1 MAKMTDSELVSLL
14 TQAKEDCAIYTGE
27 FMRENEKYLEAY
39 LGLKTGEFR
48 ANPEESGVV
57 STDVADVVEAD
68 MPSLARIFMGSGDI
82 LSFEANTDNPAEV
95 QEAEDKTKYVNWVVR
110 NQPES
115 FKMQHDW
122 LKDAEI
128 QKASVVKYFYE
139 ETKDVEVVEYE
150 GLTEDELAE
159 VIDSLRGPNIKKVE
173 IIEQEQEEDTGF
185 FNIKFKVTR
194 EIKKMRVINVPPES
208 FLISRNAASKHD
220 AEVVGDISQSTR
232 SDLVSQGFDKDLVAS
247 LPSHDKDLNTNS
259 RLSQIRNE
267 DQGGSFSNA
276 TINSKP
282 NELVEIIDLY
292 ARIDFDG
299 DGIAEMR
306 HVMLSGNK
314 VLVNE
319 YFNHKPYAML
329 SAMLMP
335 HKAIGRS
342 RAEITYPVQLEKTA
356 LKRGMFDNM
365 YMTNKPRTVVHGSVN
380 LDDML
385 TVRTN
390 GIIRM
395 DDENPNIIPQN
406 AVYPLVTQYTGDKTL
421 QIIQYMDQSRANST
435 GALMSSQG
443 LDANSIAKET
453 ATRFT
458 GVEKSGTAKI
468 ELIARNYAETGYRD
482 LFEGIAWLSSRYQNT
497 EIEFLVLGKAM
508 QINPSKWKYTHS
520 VRTNVGLGA
529 GNNEALIESLQGIYA
544 IQQQLKASGSTM
556 VDEVDMF
563 NTLKR
568 ITDGLGLPKA
578 NEFFNNP
585 EEPDELLKAQNEQL
599 NQMVLQLQDAMQQ
612 MQNPLAESEQ
622 IKAEASLIKAR
633 SDAEIKMMEMQQ
645 KQQQFMADLMRKQ
658 DENDAKNAIKLT
670 EMEIKAGRDLNAAL
684 NDNMLVF
691 NPQTGSFE

>member
-27 FMRENEKYLEAY
+27 FMQENEKYLEAY

-82 LSFEANTDNPAEV
+82 LSFQANTENPAEV

-139 ETKDVEVVEYE
+139 ETKDVEVVDYE
-150 GLTEDELAE
+150 GLTEDELSE
-159 VIDSLRGPNIKKVE
+159 VVDSLTGPNIKKVE

-194 EIKKMRVINVPPES
+194 EIKKIRVINVPPES
-208 FLISRNAASKHD
+208 FLISRNASSKHD

-232 SDLVSQGFDKDLVAS
+232 SDLISQGFDKDLVAS
-247 LPSHDKDLNTNS
+247 LPSHDKDLNTKS
-259 RLSQIRNE
+259 RLNQIRNE

-282 NELVEIIDLY
+282 NEFVEIIDLY

-306 HVMLSGNK
+306 HVMISGNEI
-314 VLVNE
+314 LVNE
-319 YFNHKPYAML
+319 YFNHKPYGML
-329 SAMLMP
+329 SAILMP

-342 RAEITYPVQLEKTA
+342 RAEIAYPTQLEKTA

-365 YMTNKPRTVVHGSVN
+365 YMTNKPRTVVHGAVN

-435 GALMSSQG
+435 GALMPSSG

-458 GVEKSGTAKI
+458 GVEKSGAAKV

-482 LFEGIAWLSSRYQNT
+482 LFEGIAWLASRYQNT
-497 EIEFLVLGKAM
+497 EIEFLALGKAM
-508 QINPSKWKYTHS
+508 KINPSKWKYAHS
-520 VRTNVGLGA
+520 VRTVVGLGA
-529 GNNEALIESLQGIYA
+529 GNNEALIESLQGLYQ
-544 IQQQLKASGSTM
+544 IQQMLKSAGSNL
-556 VDEVDMF
+556 VDEVKIY
-563 NTLKR
+563 NTLNR
-568 ITDGLGLPKA
+568 ITDGLGLPRV

-585 EEPDELLKAQNEQL
+585 EEPSEQLKADNEQL
-599 NQMVLQLQDAMQQ
+599 NQAVLQLQDTIQQ

-622 IKAEASLIKAR
+622 IKAEAGLIKAR

-645 KQQQFMADLMRKQ
+645 KQQQFIAEMQANEIKR
-658 DENDAKNAIKLT
+658 DEDMAIKLT
-670 EMEIKAGRDLNAAL
+670 EMELKYSKNVPGAL
-684 NDNMLVF
+684 V
-691 NPQTGSFE
+691 

>member
-1 MAKMTDSELVSLL
+1 MAKMTDPELVSLL

-82 LSFEANTDNPAEV
+82 LSFEANTDNEAEV

-115 FKMQHDW
+115 FKIQHDW

-128 QKASVVKYFYE
+128 QKASVVKYYYE
-139 ETKDVEVVEYE
+139 EYKDVEEVEFE
-150 GLTEDELAE
+150 GLTEDELSE
-159 VIDSLRGPNIKKVE
+159 VEDSLKGPDIKKVE
-173 IIEQEQEEDTGF
+173 IVEQEEEGGF

-194 EIKKMRVINVPPES
+194 EIKKMKVMNVPPES
-208 FLISRNAASKHD
+208 FLISRNATSKHD
-220 AEVVGDISQSTR
+220 AEVIGDIVQKTR
-232 SDLVSQGFDKDLVAS
+232 SELLADGFPRKLIESLPSQDKDLE
-247 LPSHDKDLNTNS
+247 TTS
-259 RLSQIRNE
+259 RLNQIRNK
-267 DQGGSFSNA
+267 DQGGSFSSE
-276 TINSKP
+276 TIANWA
-282 NELVEIIDLY
+282 NERVEILDLY

-306 HVMLSGNK
+306 HIMISGNQI
-314 VLVNE
+314 LVNE

-329 SAMLMP
+329 SAVLMP

-342 RAEITYPVQLEKTA
+342 RAEIAYPTQLEKTA

-365 YMTNKPRTVVHGSVN
+365 YMTNKPRTVVHSSVN

-435 GALMSSQG
+435 GALMPSSN

-458 GVEKSGTAKI
+458 GVEKSGAAKV

-482 LFEGIAWLSSRYQNT
+482 LFEGIAWLASRYQNT
-497 EIEFLVLGKAM
+497 EIEFLALGKAM
-508 QINPSKWKYTHS
+508 KINPSKWKYAHS
-520 VRTNVGLGA
+520 VRTVVGLGA
-529 GNNEALIESLQGIYA
+529 GNNEALIESLQGLYQ
-544 IQQQLKASGSTM
+544 IQQMLKSAGSNL
-556 VDEVDMF
+556 VDEVKIY
-563 NTLKR
+563 NTLNR
-568 ITDGLGLPKA
+568 ITDGLGLPRV

-585 EEPDELLKAQNEQL
+585 EEPSEQLKADNEQL
-599 NQMVLQLQDAMQQ
+599 NQAVLQLQDTIQQ

-622 IKAEASLIKAR
+622 IKAEAGLIKAR
-633 SDAEIKMMEMQQ
+633 SDAEIKLMQMQQ
-645 KQQQFMADLMRKQ
+645 DQQQFMVDMQAR
-658 DENDAKNAIKLT
+658 EAKREEDMALKLT
-670 EMEIKAGRDLNAAL
+670 EMELKYSKNVPGAL
-684 NDNMLVF
+684 V
-691 NPQTGSFE
+691 

>member
-82 LSFEANTDNPAEV
+82 LSFEANTDNEAEV

-115 FKMQHDW
+115 FKIQHDW

-128 QKASVVKYFYE
+128 QKASVVKYYYE
-139 ETKDVEVVEYE
+139 EYKDVEEVEFE
-150 GLTEDELAE
+150 GLTEDELSE
-159 VIDSLRGPNIKKVE
+159 VADSLKGPDIKKVE
-173 IIEQEQEEDTGF
+173 IVEQEEEDGF
-185 FNIKFKVTR
+185 FNLKFKVTR
-194 EIKKMRVINVPPES
+194 EIKKIKVMNVPPES
-208 FLISRNAASKHD
+208 FLISRNATSKHD
-220 AEVVGDISQSTR
+220 AEVIGDIVQKTR
-232 SDLVSQGFDKDLVAS
+232 SELLADGFPRPLIESLPSQDKDLE
-247 LPSHDKDLNTNS
+247 TMS
-259 RLSQIRNE
+259 RLNQIRNK
-267 DQGGSFSNA
+267 DQGGSFSSE
-276 TINSKP
+276 TIANWA
-282 NELVEIIDLY
+282 NERVEILDLY

-306 HVMLSGNK
+306 HIMISGNQI
-314 VLVNE
+314 LVNE

-329 SAMLMP
+329 SAVLMP

-342 RAEITYPVQLEKTA
+342 RAEIAYPTQLEKTA

-365 YMTNKPRTVVHGSVN
+365 YMTNKPRTVVHSSVN

-421 QIIQYMDQSRANST
+421 QVIQYMDQSRANST

-443 LDANSIAKET
+443 LDADAISKET
-453 ATRFT
+453 ATRFS
-458 GVEKSGTAKI
+458 GIEKSGAAKI

-497 EIEFLVLGKAM
+497 EIEFAVLGKAM
-508 QINPSKWKYTHS
+508 KINPSKWKYNHS

-529 GNNEALIESLQGIYA
+529 GNNEALVQSLQGIYQ
-544 IQQQLKASGSTM
+544 IQQQLKMAGSTL
-556 VDEVDMF
+556 VDEVDIF

-568 ITDGLGLPKA
+568 ITDGLGLPRA
-578 NEFFNNP
+578 DEFFNNP

-599 NQMVLQLQDAMQQ
+599 NGMVLQLQEAMQQ

-622 IKAEASLIKAR
+622 IKAEAGLIKAR
-633 SDAEIKMMEMQQ
+633 SDAEIKLMQMQQ
-645 KQQQFMADLMRKQ
+645 DQQQFMVDMQAR
-658 DENDAKNAIKLT
+658 EAKREEDMALKLT
-670 EMEIKAGRDLNAAL
+670 EMELKYSKNIPGAL
-684 NDNMLVF
+684 V
-691 NPQTGSFE
+691 

>member
-82 LSFEANTDNPAEV
+82 LSFEANTDNEAEV

-115 FKMQHDW
+115 FKIQHDW

-128 QKASVVKYFYE
+128 QKASVVKYYYE
-139 ETKDVEVVEYE
+139 EYKDVEEVEFE
-150 GLTEDELAE
+150 GLTEDELSE
-159 VIDSLRGPNIKKVE
+159 VADSLKGPDIKKIE
-173 IIEQEQEEDTGF
+173 IVEQEEEAGF
-185 FNIKFKVTR
+185 FNLKFKVTR
-194 EIKKMRVINVPPES
+194 EIKKMKIMNVPPES
-208 FLISRNAASKHD
+208 FLISRNATSKHD
-220 AEVVGDISQSTR
+220 AEVIGDIVQKTR
-232 SDLVSQGFDKDLVAS
+232 SELLADGFPRKLIESLPSQDKDLE
-247 LPSHDKDLNTNS
+247 TMS
-259 RLSQIRNE
+259 RLNQIRNK
-267 DQGGSFSNA
+267 DQGGSFSSE
-276 TINSKP
+276 TIANWA
-282 NELVEIIDLY
+282 NERVEILDLY

-306 HVMLSGNK
+306 HIMISGNQI
-314 VLVNE
+314 LVNE

-329 SAMLMP
+329 SAVLMP

-342 RAEITYPVQLEKTA
+342 RAEIAYPTQLEKTA

-365 YMTNKPRTVVHGSVN
+365 YMTNKPRTVVHSSVN

-421 QIIQYMDQSRANST
+421 QVIQYMDQSRANST

-443 LDANSIAKET
+443 LDADAISKET
-453 ATRFT
+453 ATRFS
-458 GVEKSGTAKI
+458 GIEKSGAAKI

-497 EIEFLVLGKAM
+497 EIEFAVLGKAM
-508 QINPSKWKYTHS
+508 KVNPSKWKYTHS

-529 GNNEALIESLQGIYA
+529 GNNEALVQSLQGIYQ
-544 IQQQLKASGSTM
+544 IQQQLKMAGSTL
-556 VDEVDMF
+556 VDEVDIF

-568 ITDGLGLPKA
+568 ITDGLGLPRA
-578 NEFFNNP
+578 DEFFNNP
-585 EEPDELLKAQNEQL
+585 EEPDDLLKAQNEQL
-599 NQMVLQLQDAMQQ
+599 NGMVLQLQEAMQQ

-622 IKAEASLIKAR
+622 IKAEAGLIKAR
-633 SDAEIKMMEMQQ
+633 SDAEIKLMQMQQ
-645 KQQQFMADLMRKQ
+645 DQKQFMVDMQAR
-658 DENDAKNAIKLT
+658 EAKREEDMALKLT
-670 EMEIKAGRDLNAAL
+670 EMELKYSKNVPGAL
-684 NDNMLVF
+684 V
-691 NPQTGSFE
+691 

>member
-82 LSFEANTDNPAEV
+82 LSFEANTDNEAEV

-115 FKMQHDW
+115 FKIQHDW

-139 ETKDVEVVEYE
+139 EYKDVEEVEFE
-150 GLTEDELAE
+150 GLTEDELSE
-159 VIDSLRGPNIKKVE
+159 VADSLKGPDIKKVE
-173 IIEQEQEEDTGF
+173 IVEQEEEDGF
-185 FNIKFKVTR
+185 FNLKFKVTR
-194 EIKKMRVINVPPES
+194 EIKKMKIMNVPPES
-208 FLISRNAASKHD
+208 FLISRNATSKHD
-220 AEVVGDISQSTR
+220 AEVIGDIVQKTR
-232 SDLVSQGFDKDLVAS
+232 SELLADGFPRKLIESLPSQDKDLES
-247 LPSHDKDLNTNS
+247 RS
-259 RLSQIRNE
+259 RLNQIRNK
-267 DQGGSFSNA
+267 DQGGSFSSE
-276 TINSKP
+276 TIANWA
-282 NELVEIIDLY
+282 NERVEILDLY

-306 HVMLSGNK
+306 HIMISGNQI
-314 VLVNE
+314 LVNE

-329 SAMLMP
+329 SAVLMP

-342 RAEITYPVQLEKTA
+342 RAEIAYPTQLEKTA

-365 YMTNKPRTVVHGSVN
+365 YMTNKPRTVVHSSVN

-421 QIIQYMDQSRANST
+421 QVIQYMDQSRANST

-443 LDANSIAKET
+443 LDADAISKET
-453 ATRFT
+453 ATRFS
-458 GVEKSGTAKI
+458 GIEKSGAAKI

-497 EIEFLVLGKAM
+497 EIEFAVLGKAM
-508 QINPSKWKYTHS
+508 KVNPGKWKYNHS

-529 GNNEALIESLQGIYA
+529 GNNEALVQSLQGIYQ
-544 IQQQLKASGSTM
+544 IQQQLKASGSTL
-556 VDEVDMF
+556 VDEADIF

-568 ITDGLGLPKA
+568 ITDGLGLPRA

-599 NQMVLQLQDAMQQ
+599 NAMVLQLQEAMQQ

-622 IKAEASLIKAR
+622 IKAEAGLIKAR
-633 SDAEIKMMEMQQ
+633 SDAEIKLMQMQQ
-645 KQQQFMADLMRKQ
+645 DQQQFMIDMQAR
-658 DENDAKNAIKLT
+658 EAKREEDMALKLT
-670 EMEIKAGRDLNAAL
+670 EMELKYSKNVPGAL
-684 NDNMLVF
+684 I
-691 NPQTGSFE
+691 

>member
-82 LSFEANTDNPAEV
+82 LSFEANTDNEAEV

-115 FKMQHDW
+115 FKIQHDW

-128 QKASVVKYFYE
+128 QKASVVKYYYE
-139 ETKDVEVVEYE
+139 EYKDVEEVEFE
-150 GLTEDELAE
+150 GLTEDELSE
-159 VIDSLRGPNIKKVE
+159 VADSLKGPDIKKVE
-173 IIEQEQEEDTGF
+173 IVEQEEEDGL
-185 FNIKFKVTR
+185 FNLKFKVTR
-194 EIKKMRVINVPPES
+194 EIKKIKVMNVPPES
-208 FLISRNAASKHD
+208 FLISRNATSKHD
-220 AEVVGDISQSTR
+220 AEVIGDIVQKTR
-232 SDLVSQGFDKDLVAS
+232 SELLADGFPRPLIESLPSQDKDLE
-247 LPSHDKDLNTNS
+247 TMS
-259 RLSQIRNE
+259 RLNQIRNK
-267 DQGGSFSNA
+267 DQGGSFSSE
-276 TINSKP
+276 TIANWA
-282 NELVEIIDLY
+282 NERVEILDLY

-306 HVMLSGNK
+306 HIMISGNQI
-314 VLVNE
+314 LVNE

-329 SAMLMP
+329 SAVLMP

-342 RAEITYPVQLEKTA
+342 RAEIAYPTQLEKTA

-365 YMTNKPRTVVHGSVN
+365 YMTNKPRTVVHSSVN

-421 QIIQYMDQSRANST
+421 QVIQYMDQSRANST

-443 LDANSIAKET
+443 LDADAISKET
-453 ATRFT
+453 ATRFS
-458 GVEKSGTAKI
+458 GIEKSGAAKI

-497 EIEFLVLGKAM
+497 EIEFAVLGKAM
-508 QINPSKWKYTHS
+508 KVNPSKWKYNHS

-529 GNNEALIESLQGIYA
+529 GNNEALVQSLQGIYQ
-544 IQQQLKASGSTM
+544 IQQQLKMAGSTL
-556 VDEVDMF
+556 VDEVDIF

-568 ITDGLGLPKA
+568 ITDGLGLPRA

-599 NQMVLQLQDAMQQ
+599 NGMVLQLQEAMQQ

-622 IKAEASLIKAR
+622 IKAEAGLIKAR
-633 SDAEIKMMEMQQ
+633 SDAEIKLMQMQQ
-645 KQQQFMADLMRKQ
+645 DQQQFMVDMQAR
-658 DENDAKNAIKLT
+658 EAKREEDMALKLT
-670 EMEIKAGRDLNAAL
+670 EMELKYSKNIPGAL
-684 NDNMLVF
+684 V
-691 NPQTGSFE
+691 

>member
-82 LSFEANTDNPAEV
+82 LSFEANTDNEAEV

-115 FKMQHDW
+115 FKIQHDW

-128 QKASVVKYFYE
+128 QKASVVKYYYE
-139 ETKDVEVVEYE
+139 EYKDVEEVEFE
-150 GLTEDELAE
+150 GLTEDELSE
-159 VIDSLRGPNIKKVE
+159 VADSLKGPDIKKVE
-173 IIEQEQEEDTGF
+173 IVEQEEEDGF
-185 FNIKFKVTR
+185 FNLKFKVTR
-194 EIKKMRVINVPPES
+194 EIKKMKIMNVPPES
-208 FLISRNAASKHD
+208 FLISRNATSKHD
-220 AEVVGDISQSTR
+220 AEVIGDIVQKTR
-232 SDLVSQGFDKDLVAS
+232 SELLADGFQRKLIELLPSQDKDLE
-247 LPSHDKDLNTNS
+247 TTS
-259 RLSQIRNE
+259 RLNQIRNK
-267 DQGGSFSNA
+267 DQGGSFSSE
-276 TINSKP
+276 TIANWA
-282 NELVEIIDLY
+282 NERVEILDLY

-306 HVMLSGNK
+306 HIMISGNNI
-314 VLVNE
+314 LVNE

-329 SAMLMP
+329 SAVLMP

-342 RAEITYPVQLEKTA
+342 RAEIAYPTQLEKTA

-365 YMTNKPRTVVHGSVN
+365 YMTNKPRTVIHSSVN

-421 QIIQYMDQSRANST
+421 QVIQYMDQSRANST

-443 LDANSIAKET
+443 LDADAISKET
-453 ATRFT
+453 ATRFS
-458 GVEKSGTAKI
+458 GIEKSGAAKI

-497 EIEFLVLGKAM
+497 EIEFAVLGKAM
-508 QINPSKWKYTHS
+508 KINPSKWKYNHS

-529 GNNEALIESLQGIYA
+529 GNNEALVQSLQGIYQ
-544 IQQQLKASGSTM
+544 IQQQLKMAGSTL
-556 VDEVDMF
+556 VDEVDIF

-568 ITDGLGLPKA
+568 ITDGLGLPRA
-578 NEFFNNP
+578 DEFFNNP
-585 EEPDELLKAQNEQL
+585 EEPDDLLKAQNEQL
-599 NQMVLQLQDAMQQ
+599 NGMVLQLQEAMQQ

-622 IKAEASLIKAR
+622 IKAEAGLIKAR
-633 SDAEIKMMEMQQ
+633 SDAEIKLMQMQQ
-645 KQQQFMADLMRKQ
+645 DQQQFMVDMQAR
-658 DENDAKNAIKLT
+658 EAKREEDMALKLT
-670 EMEIKAGRDLNAAL
+670 EMELKYSKNVPGAL
-684 NDNMLVF
+684 V
-691 NPQTGSFE
+691 

>member
-82 LSFEANTDNPAEV
+82 LSFEANTDNEAEV

-115 FKMQHDW
+115 FKIQHDW

-128 QKASVVKYFYE
+128 QKASVVKYYYE
-139 ETKDVEVVEYE
+139 EYKDVEEVEFE
-150 GLTEDELAE
+150 GLTEDELSE
-159 VIDSLRGPNIKKVE
+159 VADSLKGPDIKKVE
-173 IIEQEQEEDTGF
+173 IVEQEEEDGF
-185 FNIKFKVTR
+185 FNLKFKVTR
-194 EIKKMRVINVPPES
+194 EIKKMKVMNVPPES
-208 FLISRNAASKHD
+208 FLISRNATSKHD
-220 AEVVGDISQSTR
+220 AEVIGDIVQKTR
-232 SDLVSQGFDKDLVAS
+232 SELLADGFPRKLIESLPSQDKDLES
-247 LPSHDKDLNTNS
+247 RS
-259 RLSQIRNE
+259 RLNQIRNN
-267 DQGGSFSNA
+267 DQGGSFSNE
-276 TINSKP
+276 TIANWA
-282 NELVEIIDLY
+282 NERVEILDLY

-306 HVMLSGNK
+306 HIMISGNNI
-314 VLVNE
+314 LVNE

-329 SAMLMP
+329 SAVLMP

-342 RAEITYPVQLEKTA
+342 RAEIAYPTQLEKTA

-365 YMTNKPRTVVHGSVN
+365 YMTNKPRTVVHSSVN

-421 QIIQYMDQSRANST
+421 QVIQYMDQSRANST

-443 LDANSIAKET
+443 LDADAISKET
-453 ATRFT
+453 ATRFS
-458 GVEKSGTAKI
+458 GIEKSGAAKI

-497 EIEFLVLGKAM
+497 EIEFAVLGKAM
-508 QINPSKWKYTHS
+508 KINPSKWKYNHS

-529 GNNEALIESLQGIYA
+529 GNNEALVQSLQGIYQ
-544 IQQQLKASGSTM
+544 IQQQLKMAGSTL
-556 VDEVDMF
+556 VDEVDIF

-568 ITDGLGLPKA
+568 ITDGLGLPRA
-578 NEFFNNP
+578 DEFFNNP

-599 NQMVLQLQDAMQQ
+599 NGMVLQLQEAMQQ

-622 IKAEASLIKAR
+622 IKAEAGLIKAR
-633 SDAEIKMMEMQQ
+633 SDAEIKLMQMQQ
-645 KQQQFMADLMRKQ
+645 DQQQFMVDMQAR
-658 DENDAKNAIKLT
+658 EAKREEDMALKLT
-670 EMEIKAGRDLNAAL
+670 EMELKYSKNVPGAL
-684 NDNMLVF
+684 V
-691 NPQTGSFE
+691 

>member
-1 MAKMTDSELVSLL
+1 MAKMTENELVTLL
-14 TQAKEDCAIYTGE
+14 TQAKNDCAIYTGE
-27 FMRENEKYLEAY
+27 FMKENEKYLEAY
-39 LGLKTGEFR
+39 LGLKTGEFK
-48 ANPEESGVV
+48 ANPEESSVV

-82 LSFEANTDNPAEV
+82 LSFESNTENEAEM

-128 QKASVVKYFYE
+128 QKASVVKYFHE
-139 ETKDVEVVEYE
+139 ELKEVEVVEYE
-150 GLTEDELAE
+150 GLTEDELTE
-159 VIDSLRGPNIKKVE
+159 VIESLRGPNIKKVE

-194 EIKKMRVINVPPES
+194 EIKKIRIINVPPET
-208 FLISRNAASKHD
+208 FLISRNAASKSD

-232 SDLVSQGFDKDLVAS
+232 SDLISQGFSKDLVNS
-247 LPSHDKDLNTNS
+247 LSSHDKDLNTNS
-259 RLSQIRNE
+259 RLNQIRNS
-267 DQGGSFSNA
+267 DQGGSFSNE
-276 TINSKP
+276 TIDSKP
-282 NELVEIIDLY
+282 NELVEVIDLY
-292 ARIDFDG
+292 AKIDFDG

-306 HVMLSGNK
+306 HIMFSGNTL
-314 VLVNE
+314 LVNE

-329 SAMLMP
+329 SAVLMP

-365 YMTNKPRTVVHGSVN
+365 YMTNKPRTVVHSSIN

-421 QIIQYMDQSRANST
+421 QVIQYMDQSRANST

-458 GVEKSGTAKI
+458 GIEKGGAAKI

-497 EIEFLVLGKAM
+497 EVEFLVLGKAM
-508 QINPSKWKYTHS
+508 TVNPSKWKYTHS

-529 GNNEALIESLQGIYA
+529 GNNEALVESLQGVYQ
-544 IQQQLKASGSTM
+544 IQQMLKANGSAL
-556 VDEVDMF
+556 VDEVKIY
-563 NTLKR
+563 NTLNR
-568 ITDGLGLPKA
+568 ITDGLGLPRV

-585 EEPDELLKAQNEQL
+585 EEPTEQLKADNEQL
-599 NQMVLQLQDAMQQ
+599 NQAVLELQGAIEQ

-633 SDAEIKMMEMQQ
+633 SDAEIKIMEMQQ
-645 KQQQFMADLMRKQ
+645 KQQQFMAEMQAREVKR
-658 DENDAKNAIKLT
+658 DEDMAIKLT
-670 EMEIKAGRDLNAAL
+670 EMELKYSKNVPGAL
-684 NDNMLVF
+684 V
-691 NPQTGSFE
+691 

>member
-1 MAKMTDSELVSLL
+1 MAKMTENELVSLL
-14 TQAKEDCAIYTGE
+14 SQAKQDCAVYTGE

-39 LGLKTGEFR
+39 MGLKTGEF
-48 ANPEESGVV
+48 AASPEESSVV
-57 STDVADVVEAD
+57 SNDVADVVEAD

-82 LSFEANTDNPAEV
+82 LSFEANTDDEREI

-115 FKMQHDW
+115 FKIQHDW

-128 QKASVVKYFYE
+128 QKCAVVKYFYE
-139 ETKDVEVVEYE
+139 ESKDVEEVEFE
-150 GLTEDELAE
+150 GLTEDELVE
-159 VIDSLRGPNIKKVE
+159 VIDSLKGPDIKKVE
-173 IIEQEQEEDTGF
+173 IVEQEEEGGF

-194 EIKKMRVINVPPES
+194 EAKKIRIINVPPES
-208 FLISRNAASKHD
+208 FLISRNATSKSD
-220 AEVVGDISQSTR
+220 AEVIGDVIQKTR
-232 SDLVSQGFDKDLVAS
+232 SELLADGFSRELIES
-247 LPSHDKDLNTNS
+247 LPSQEKDIELDS
-259 RLSQIRNE
+259 RLSQIRNK
-267 DQGGSFSNA
+267 DQGGSFNSE
-276 TINSKP
+276 TINNWA
-282 NELVEIIDLY
+282 NEQVEIVDLY

-306 HVMLSGNK
+306 HVMMSGNK

-329 SAMLMP
+329 SAVLMP
-335 HKAIGRS
+335 HKAVGRS
-342 RAEITYPVQLEKTA
+342 RAEIAYPTQLEKTA
-356 LKRGMFDNM
+356 LKRGMMNNM
-365 YMTNKPRTVVHGSVN
+365 YMTNKPRTVVHDSVN

-395 DDENPNIIPQN
+395 DNEKNPNILPQS

-421 QIIQYMDQSRANST
+421 QVIQYADQQRANTT

-443 LDANSIAKET
+443 LDADAIAKET
-453 ATRFT
+453 ATRFS
-458 GVEKSGTAKI
+458 GIEKSGAAKI

-482 LFEGIAWLSSRYQNT
+482 LFEGIAWLASRYQNT
-497 EIEFLVLGKAM
+497 DVEFAVLGKAM
-508 QINPSKWKYTHS
+508 TVNPSRWKYNHN

-529 GNNEALIESLQGIYA
+529 GNNEALVASLQGIYQ
-544 IQQQLKASGSTM
+544 IQQQLKMAGSTL

-568 ITDGLGLPKA
+568 ITDGLGLPRA
-578 NEFFNNP
+578 DEFFNNP
-585 EEPDELLKAQNEQL
+585 EEPDQLLKAQNEQL
-599 NQMVLQLQDAMQQ
+599 NQMVMQLQQTMQQ

-622 IKAEASLIKAR
+622 IKAQAGLIKAK

-645 KQQQFMADLMRKQ
+645 QQQQFIAEMQEREDKRNEEMA
-658 DENDAKNAIKLT
+658 AKLT
-670 EMEIKAGRDLNAAL
+670 EMELKYNKNVPGAL
-684 NDNMLVF
+684 V
-691 NPQTGSFE
+691 